1 MKNTVLIILGVLLMA
16 ACGQSYEE
24 TKQLTKKQ
32 RMEAARKDS
41 AALKVAV
48 MPTLD
53 CLPLYVA
60 QHYNLYDTLRG
71 GVRLKYYKAQMDC
84 DTAMERGRVEG
95 AVTDLVR
102 AMRMA
107 KRGTKMRYV
116 ATTNAYW
123 QLVSNR
129 NSRVK
134 LVKQLD
140 DKMIAMTRYSVTDML
155 ADAAIDSAKLD
166 KDRVFKVQINDVS
179 VRLLMLQNNEM
190 DALWLTEPQS
200 TCARLMKHNV
210 VYDTKKEDLRLGALV
225 FREKEM
231 QRQARSL
238 QLKLFVDA
246 YNKACDSINKYG
258 IHHYSRL
265 IASRCRIKD
274 NMADSLPNR
283 LKYDHAVGPREIDFT
298 LAEKWLGK
306 NEKPKEKKAAAAKT
320 TGKKAK
326 NKKVKGK
333 KK

>member
-1 MKNTVLIILGVLLMA
+1 MA

-116 ATTNAYW
+116 AATNAYW

-155 ADAAIDSAKLD
+155 SDMAVDSAKLEPW
-166 KDRVFKVQINDVS
+166 KVFRIQVNDVNI
-179 VRLLMLQNNEM
+179 RLKMLENNEM
-190 DALWLTEPQS
+190 DALVFTEPQY
-200 TCARLMKHNV
+200 TQAMLRKPRVLLDTRTLDLKMGAIV
-210 VYDTKKEDLRLGALV
+210 VQSKGMDDKSRKKQMSAFLRG
-225 FREKEM
+225 
-231 QRQARSL
+231 
-238 QLKLFVDA
+238 
-246 YNKACDSINKYG
+246 YNEACDSINEFG
-258 IHHYSRL
+258 VQHY
-265 IASRCRIKD
+265 KD
-274 NMADSLPNR
+274 VIRKRYKVSEQALKQLPN
-283 LKYDHAVGPREIDFT
+283 LKYSHAVAPREKDIE
-298 LAEKWLGK
+298 AARQWLS
-306 NEKPKEKKAAAAKT
+306 KK
-320 TGKKAK
+320 
-326 NKKVKGK
+326 
-333 KK
+333 

>member
-1 MKNTVLIILGVLLMA
+1 MKNLIILFIGVLLMA

-24 TKQLTKKQ
+24 TKRLTRQQ

-107 KRGTKMRYV
+107 KQGTKVRYV

-134 LVKQLD
+134 QVKQLD

-166 KDRVFKVQINDVS
+166 KDRVFKVQVNDVF
-179 VRLLMLQNNEM
+179 VRVQMLQNNIM
-190 DALWLTEPQS
+190 DVLCLTEPQA
-200 TCARLMKHNV
+200 TWARTMKNPV
-210 VYDTKKEDLRLGALV
+210 VLDTRDLGWQMGVIA

-231 QRQARSL
+231 QRQARGK
-238 QLKLFVDA
+238 QLELFVKA
-246 YNKACDSINKYG
+246 YNQACDSINK
-258 IHHYSRL
+258 
-265 IASRCRIKD
+265 
-274 NMADSLPNR
+274 
-283 LKYDHAVGPREIDFT
+283 
-298 LAEKWLGK
+298 
-306 NEKPKEKKAAAAKT
+306 
-320 TGKKAK
+320 
-326 NKKVKGK
+326 
-333 KK
+333 